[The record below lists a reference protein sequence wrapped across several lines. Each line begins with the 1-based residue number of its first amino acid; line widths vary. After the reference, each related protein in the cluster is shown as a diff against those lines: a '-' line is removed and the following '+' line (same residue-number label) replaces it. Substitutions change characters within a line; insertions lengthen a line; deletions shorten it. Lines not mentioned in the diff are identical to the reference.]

1 MYRIEQINNLEQFGE
16 LTTTFLLID
25 DEGVMPDIRVDKF
38 FSKENNVLQIIE
50 NEKQIEILRA
60 TNEYIRKINKDNG

>member
-38 FSKENNVLQIIE
+38 FSKENNILHIIE

-60 TNEYIRKINKDNG
+60 TNEYIRKINKYNG

>member
-38 FSKENNVLQIIE
+38 FSKENNILQIIE

-60 TNEYIRKINKDNG
+60 TNEYIRKINKYNG